1 MVAAMPLD
9 LLIPLPALAEDGD
22 QDEQR
27 FVLHDVAWADYVAL
41 NDVVGDRPGV
51 RICYSEGTL
60 ELMSPGYAHEDVKK
74 RISRL
79 LELYAVVR
87 DVRIHGLGSMTYR
100 SKPKRRGAEP
110 DECYYI
116 GKVTRGSPHLAIEIA
131 ASRSAINK
139 LGLYAALGVRELW
152 IWEDE
157 GLSVHALGK
166 VGYRQVKHSKLLPD
180 LDLEELVSFVRIPD
194 QAEAAR
200 AYLKRLGE
208 GAR

>member
-1 MVAAMPLD
+1 MVAAMPYSFLA
-9 LLIPLPALAEDGD
+9 PALALVEDPP

-27 FVLHDVAWADYVAL
+27 FVLHGVAWEDYVAL
-41 NDVVGDRPGV
+41 NDVMADRPGV
-51 RICYSEGTL
+51 RIAYSEGTL

-87 DVRIHGLGSMTYR
+87 DVQIHGLGSMTFR

-110 DECYYI
+110 DECYFI
-116 GKVTRGSPHLAIEIA
+116 GKVTKGSPHLAIEIA
-131 ASRSAINK
+131 ASRSAIKK
-139 LGLYAALGVRELW
+139 LDLYAALGVRELW
-152 IWEDE
+152 IWEDD

-200 AYLKRLGE
+200 AYWKQLSE